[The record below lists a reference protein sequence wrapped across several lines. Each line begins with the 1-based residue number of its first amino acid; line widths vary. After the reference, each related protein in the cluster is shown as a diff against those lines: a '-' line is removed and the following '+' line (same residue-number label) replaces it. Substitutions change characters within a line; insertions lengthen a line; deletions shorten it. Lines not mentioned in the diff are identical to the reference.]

1 MSGAREPSAP
11 PDVRPSMPTPVATVD
26 FRLEGAQ
33 RGGDGLGLAALALI
47 GALAAAVAWLAWLAL
62 RHG

>member
-1 MSGAREPSAP
+1 
-11 PDVRPSMPTPVATVD
+11 MPTPVATVD